1 MKKMLTLACLLLPI
15 YFFAQ
20 QHYLIVGTYTD
31 ASKSEGIYV
40 YKFNSAN
47 GSATP
52 VSVIKA
58 SNPSYLCVSPD
69 QQFIYAVN
77 ESADSTIGYVGGWV
91 SSYSFNASNGRLT
104 EISQQQS
111 GGKHPCYV
119 SVDKTG
125 AWVTVGNYSSGTIGL
140 FSTNNNGVLKPASQI
155 IQHSGKSVNAQRQ
168 EGPHVHSNIFSA
180 DNRYLFVPDLGID
193 KIMHYSFDAAA
204 GKLTAA
210 TQPFSES
217 AAGSGPRHFEFHPN
231 NKFAY
236 LMEEMTGTVKAF
248 TYHNG
253 QLKQLQTI
261 SSHPADYTG
270 AKGSADIHVS
280 PDGKFLYCSNRGES
294 NTIAIFSVNRKTGKL
309 KAIGYQSV
317 LGKTPRNFN
326 FDPTGNYLLVGN
338 QNSDEIV
345 IFKRDTKT
353 GLLTDSGQR
362 ITVGKPVCLKWVTV
376 Q

>member
-1 MKKMLTLACLLLPI
+1 MKKMLPIACLLLPL
-15 YFFAQ
+15 YFFGQ

-40 YKFNSAN
+40 FKFNSVT

-52 VSVIKA
+52 VSKIKA

-69 QQFIYAVN
+69 EQFIYAVN

-91 SSYSFNASNGRLT
+91 SSYAFNNSTGTLT

-125 AWVTVGNYSSGTIGL
+125 RWVAVGNYSSGTVGL
-140 FSTNNNGVLKPASQI
+140 FSAGATGVLKPASQI
-155 IQHSGKSVNAQRQ
+155 VQHTGKSVNAQRQ

-193 KIMHYSFDAAA
+193 KIMQYRFDAAA
-204 GKLTAA
+204 GTLTPAA
-210 TQPFSES
+210 QPFNTSV
-217 AAGSGPRHFEFHPN
+217 AGAGPRHFEFHPN
-231 NKFAY
+231 NRFAY

-248 TYHNG
+248 SYKNG
-253 QLKQLQTI
+253 QLKAIQTI

-294 NTIAIFSVNRKTGKL
+294 NTIAIFSISKAGKL
-309 KAIGYQSV
+309 KAVGYQSV

-345 IFKRDTKT
+345 IFKRDTNT

-362 ITVGKPVCLKWVTV
+362 IAVGKPVCLKWISVK
-376 Q
+376 

>member
-1 MKKMLTLACLLLPI
+1 MKKMLTIACLLLPL

-20 QHYLIVGTYTD
+20 QHYLIIGTYTD

-40 YKFNSAN
+40 YKFNSVT

-52 VSVIKA
+52 VSKIKA

-69 QQFIYAVN
+69 EQFIYAVN

-91 SSYSFNASNGRLT
+91 SSYAFNNSTGTLT

-125 AWVTVGNYSSGTIGL
+125 RWVAVGNYSSGTVGL
-140 FSTNNNGVLKPASQI
+140 FSAGATGVLKAASQI
-155 IQHSGKSVNAQRQ
+155 VQHTGKSVNAQRQ
-168 EGPHVHSNIFSA
+168 EAPHVHSNIFSA

-193 KIMHYSFDAAA
+193 KIMQYRFDAVA
-204 GKLTAA
+204 GTLTAA
-210 TQPFSES
+210 AQPFNTSV
-217 AAGSGPRHFEFHPN
+217 AGAGPRHFEFHPN
-231 NKFAY
+231 NRFAY

-248 TYHNG
+248 SYKNG
-253 QLKQLQTI
+253 QLKSIQTI

-280 PDGKFLYCSNRGES
+280 PDGKFLYCS
-294 NTIAIFSVNRKTGKL
+294 
-309 KAIGYQSV
+309 
-317 LGKTPRNFN
+317 
-326 FDPTGNYLLVGN
+326 
-338 QNSDEIV
+338 
-345 IFKRDTKT
+345 
-353 GLLTDSGQR
+353 
-362 ITVGKPVCLKWVTV
+362 
-376 Q
+376 